1 MEMSLR
7 EEIALWKEKR
17 EAVILAHYYCPAETQ
32 ALADF
37 VGDSFY
43 LAKVAKKTDAKV
55 IVFCGVGFMGE
66 SAKILN
72 PEKTVVMPDRGA
84 DCAMAHMV
92 KEGEIARMR
101 EKYPDLAVVCYINS
115 TAHLKAQSDVC
126 VTSSNALRIVKALP
140 TKNIFFIPDK
150 NLGRFVAAKIPEKNV
165 ILNDGFCPIH
175 AEIRAE
181 EVARLKAAHPHALV
195 LTHPECEESVTALSD
210 YLGSTQEI
218 IAYAKGSE
226 AEEFIICTEDGV
238 EFALDEIGG
247 KRFYFPEPRPR
258 CMDMKLST
266 PEGVLRALKTL
277 EDPITVTEEERLS
290 ALRPLEK
297 MLEMCQ

>member
-17 EAVILAHYYCPAETQ
+17 ETVILAHYYCPAETQ

-218 IAYAKGSE
+218 IAYAKGSD

-238 EFALDEIGG
+238 EFALDGIGG

>member
-1 MEMSLR
+1 MEMSLG

-115 TAHLKAQSDVC
+115 TARLKAQSDVC

-181 EVARLKAAHPHALV
+181 EVARLKAAHPNAFV

-218 IAYAKGSE
+218 IAYAKESE

-238 EFALDEIGG
+238 EFALDGIGG